1 MEQSSNAPSNPA
13 PPARGPGRPR
23 TIPRRDTDA
32 ALRLRALRER
42 LGLTPGQAAAYLGV
56 PLATWRHWHDGMR
69 SPPAAVE
76 RLLDVLGVVEAL
88 APDIHA
94 RLLPEK
100 RA

>member
-1 MEQSSNAPSNPA
+1 MTMEQPSNAP
-13 PPARGPGRPR
+13 RGPGRPR

-32 ALRLRALRER
+32 ALRLRSLRER

-56 PLATWRHWHDGMR
+56 PLATWRHWHDGLR
-69 SPPAAVE
+69 EPPAAVD

-94 RLLPEK
+94 RLLPQGK
-100 RA
+100 G

>member
-1 MEQSSNAPSNPA
+1 MTMEQSSNAPSA
-13 PPARGPGRPR
+13 PARGPGRPR

-69 SPPAAVE
+69 EPPAAVE

>member
-1 MEQSSNAPSNPA
+1 MEQTPAPSPAA

-69 SPPAAVE
+69 SPPAAVD

-94 RLLPEK
+94 RLLPQAK
-100 RA
+100 G

>member
-1 MEQSSNAPSNPA
+1 MM
-13 PPARGPGRPR
+13 PPTTSASRGRPR

-69 SPPAAVE
+69 EPPAAVD
-76 RLLDVLGVVEAL
+76 RLLEVLGIVEAL

-100 RA
+100 QS

>member
-1 MEQSSNAPSNPA
+1 MTMEQPSNAP
-13 PPARGPGRPR
+13 RGPGRPR

-56 PLATWRHWHDGMR
+56 PLATWRHWHDGLR
-69 SPPAAVE
+69 EPPAAVD

-94 RLLPEK
+94 RLLPQGK
-100 RA
+100 G

>member
-1 MEQSSNAPSNPA
+1 MEQTPAPSPAA

-94 RLLPEK
+94 RLLPQAK
-100 RA
+100 G

>member
-1 MEQSSNAPSNPA
+1 MEQTPAPSPAA

-69 SPPAAVE
+69 EPPAAVE

-94 RLLPEK
+94 RLLPQAK
-100 RA
+100 G